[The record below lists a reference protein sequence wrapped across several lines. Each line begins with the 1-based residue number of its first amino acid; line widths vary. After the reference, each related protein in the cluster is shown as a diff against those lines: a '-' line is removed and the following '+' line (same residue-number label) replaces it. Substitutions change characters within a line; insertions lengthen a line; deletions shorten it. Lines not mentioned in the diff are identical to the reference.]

1 MLPSDDQKRELKEKI
16 TAFVRDKFADD
27 SDAAFRAYADG
38 AGLIDRTSLK
48 NLLHDAGVGNQF
60 TRGAWADG
68 ILEAVDTDRDRKISW
83 PEFVSVYRD

>member
-1 MLPSDDQKRELKEKI
+1 MPSDDEKRELKEKI
-16 TAFVRDKFADD
+16 EAFIRDRHAGDPE
-27 SDAAFRAYADG
+27 AAFRAYADG

-48 NLLHDAGVGNQF
+48 NLLHDAGVGNHL

-83 PEFVSVYRD
+83 PEFVSVYRG

>member
-1 MLPSDDQKRELKEKI
+1 MLPSDDEKRELKEKI
-16 TAFVRDKFADD
+16 EAFIRDKHAGDPE
-27 SDAAFRAYADG
+27 AAFRAYADG

-48 NLLHDAGVGNQF
+48 DLLRAADVGNHF

-83 PEFVSVYRD
+83 PEFVSVYRA